1 VRVQPQGM
9 EMNKIFGL
17 SSALDIIALRNS
29 NVRSYIASHNSSVHD
44 SRVIG

>member
-1 VRVQPQGM
+1 VRVQSQAM

-17 SSALDIIALRNS
+17 SGAVDFIALRNS
-29 NVRSYIASHNSSVHD
+29 NVRSYIASHNPGVHD

>member
-1 VRVQPQGM
+1 MRVQSQAM

-17 SSALDIIALRNS
+17 SGVVDFIALRNS
-29 NVRSYIASHNSSVHD
+29 NVRSYIASQNPGVHD